1 LTLESNHTEFV
12 GPHSDFRSLIT
23 PKLRDR
29 YKWSEP
35 CFDIVASFTRDWMD
49 DTISL

>member
-1 LTLESNHTEFV
+1 LTLESNRAEFV
-12 GPHSDFRSLIT
+12 RPHSDFRSLLT

-29 YKWSEP
+29 CKWSGP
-35 CFDIVASFTRDWMD
+35 CFGIVASFTRDWMD